1 MHTRF
6 VSVLRE
12 SLMDMGFDSK
22 CNFAHPTILLWLL
35 CPWTWGIFFGEI
47 QHSSLDGRSAAICN
61 FGVLSGEVERM
72 SFYSAILEK
81 MLRMEKAIHVWTQG
95 IYGRYPHLPH
105 NLAVNQ
111 TALKIMTLKM
121 KQINNNHSHATYFVK
136 AF

>member
-1 MHTRF
+1 
-6 VSVLRE
+6 
-12 SLMDMGFDSK
+12 
-22 CNFAHPTILLWLL
+22 
-35 CPWTWGIFFGEI
+35 
-47 QHSSLDGRSAAICN
+47 
-61 FGVLSGEVERM
+61 M
-72 SFYSAILEK
+72 SFYSAILDK